1 MIFIASA
8 VSAVIFDRAFSTSLR
23 PAIQRMLD
31 AREPYV
37 PNVIVPYTEHVV
49 PFVPANRTVADMIW
63 KA

>member
-8 VSAVIFDRAFSTSLR
+8 VSAVILENAFSTTSLH
-23 PAIQRMLD
+23 PAFQRMLD
-31 AREPYV
+31 
-37 PNVIVPYTEHVV
+37 VIVPYTEHVL